1 MKQKV
6 LTEKQHEIIG
16 RIEKLLKEAD
26 ENGIKFVYDIADL
39 SLTAFN
45 GENVS
50 DFYSYYGK
58 DENGNLMD
66 WDSASILEDVVIESF
81 NSNVEDFYLVFD

>member
-1 MKQKV
+1 MKQKA

-16 RIEKLLKEAD
+16 RLEKLLKEAD
-26 ENGIKFVYDIADL
+26 NNGIKFVYDIADL

-50 DFYSYYGK
+50 ESYSYYGK
-58 DENGNLMD
+58 DEGGELMD
-66 WDSASILEDVVIESF
+66 WDSASILEDVVIDSF
-81 NSNVEDFYLVFD
+81 NSNIEDYYLVFE